1 MAAGGFLILS
11 EGQLEI
17 GRTDRSGS
25 LREVEILILEDG
37 SPDVSAH
44 DQ

>member
-1 MAAGGFLILS
+1 MIIC
-11 EGQLEI
+11 EGQREI
-17 GRTDRSGS
+17 GRTDGSGS